1 MSNLFNLTIK
11 DYNNKELEELIE
23 ISFPYTKDD
32 LIVCGEKM
40 KSQLLQDPTLKAGD
54 KNKVV
59 QFIKQVTLQLSQ
71 TLTDAVLEPKLKKSE
86 VVDAGGHMIIKKKE
100 SRFDYIP
107 HSGGTINPLST
118 AMWDQTGKIKNQIV
132 NIDTI
137 FRDNYYTTKAT
148 DFHMT
153 LPIVMKNV
161 ISMEV
166 TACELPLSIYAVSNS
181 LGNNSFWVKWFGGTA
196 DPSGL
201 TQIVI
206 PDGNYSD
213 GMLQCGQCHIDASAN
228 NPASM
233 AWQLN
238 FQLGLPYIN
247 GVGGTR
253 GTGGTGGLVKASIDQ
268 RTGKIIIAAATDAS
282 GSLGITQIQLFFN
295 LDGQANIVEEPIQTK
310 LGWMLGYRFAEYVGS
325 TAYIT
330 EGRYDFRGP
339 RYLYLVVNDYN
350 NNHAES
356 IVGAFSQSLT
366 VPENI
371 LARLT
376 WKEYAFFSTTNEPL
390 KNYSRQSCRFYF
402 GPVDIQK
409 LHIQLVDQFGRI
421 ISLNNMDWALALNFS
436 MLYKV

>member
-1 MSNLFNLTIK
+1 MSNLFNLNISE
-11 DYNNKELEELIE
+11 YNNKELEELFE
-23 ISFPYTKDD
+23 INFPYTKNDVG
-32 LIVCGEKM
+32 VCGEKM
-40 KSQLLQDPTLKAGD
+40 KVQLFKDPTLKEGD
-54 KNKVV
+54 KDKVIL
-59 QFIKQVTLQLSQ
+59 FIEQATNQLSK
-71 TLTDAVLEPKLKKSE
+71 TLTDAVLEPKLKRSE
-86 VVDAGGHMIIKKKE
+86 VIDAGGHMIIKKKE
-100 SRFDYIP
+100 SRFALSSSQ
-107 HSGGTINPLST
+107 SGGTINPLST
-118 AMWDQTGKIKNQIV
+118 TMWDNTRKLKNQIV
-132 NIDTI
+132 NIDTV
-137 FRDNYYTTKAT
+137 FRNNYYNTKAT

-153 LPIVMKNV
+153 LPLVMKNV
-161 ISMEV
+161 VSMEV
-166 TACELPLSIYAVSNS
+166 VACELPLSIYAVSNA
-181 LGNNSFWVKWFGGTA
+181 LGNNSFVVKWLGILPT
-196 DPSGL
+196 DPSGI
-201 TQIVI
+201 TRIVI

-213 GMLQCGQCHIDASAN
+213 GMIQCGGCHIDASAN

-238 FQLGLPYIN
+238 FQLGLPDSS
-247 GVGGTR
+247 
-253 GTGGTGGLVKASIDQ
+253 GGTGGLVKASIDQ
-268 RTGKIIIAAATDAS
+268 RTGKIIIAAATDAINVS
-282 GSLGITQIQLFFN
+282 QIQLFFN
-295 LDGQANIVEEPIQTK
+295 LDENLQIVEKPIQTK

-376 WKEYAFFSTTNEPL
+376 WKEYAFFATDNYPL
-390 KNYSRQSCRFYF
+390 NNTQKNGGRFYF

-409 LHIQLVDQFGRI
+409 LHIQLVDQYGRI

>member
-1 MSNLFNLTIK
+1 MSNLFNLTIT

-40 KSQLLQDPTLKAGD
+40 KSQLLQDPTLKASD

-59 QFIKQVTLQLSQ
+59 QFIEQVTMQLSQ

-100 SRFDYIP
+100 SRFALSSSQ
-107 HSGGTINPLST
+107 SGGTINPLST
-118 AMWDQTGKIKNQIV
+118 TMWNNTGKLKNQIV

-148 DFHMT
+148 DFHMS

-161 ISMEV
+161 VSMEV
-166 TACELPLSIYAVSNS
+166 AACELPLSIYAVSNS
-181 LGNNSFWVKWFGGTA
+181 LGNNSFWVKWFGGTT

-213 GMLQCGQCHIDASAN
+213 GMLQCGGCHIDASAN

-238 FQLGLPYIN
+238 FQLGLPYMD
-247 GVGGTR
+247 GS
-253 GTGGTGGLVKASIDQ
+253 GGTGGLIKASIDQ

-282 GSLGITQIQLFFN
+282 GITQIQLFFN
-295 LDGQANIVEEPIQTK
+295 FDGQANIVEEPIQTK

-350 NNHAES
+350 NNHAEN
-356 IVGAFSQSLT
+356 IIGAFSQSLT

-376 WKEYAFFSTTNEPL
+376 WKEYAFFSTTNDPL
-390 KNYSRQSCRFYF
+390 KNSSRQSGRFYF